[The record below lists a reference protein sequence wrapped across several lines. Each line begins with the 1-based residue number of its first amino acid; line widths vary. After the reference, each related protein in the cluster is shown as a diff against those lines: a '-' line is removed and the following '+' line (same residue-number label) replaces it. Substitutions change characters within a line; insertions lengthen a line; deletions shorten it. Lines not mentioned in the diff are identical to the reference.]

1 VGFIIQDLQDSIEM
15 LMILVTRSASVL
27 AEHMP
32 QIFRTMTSRISLPLV
47 LSFRNFLPLAAVAG
61 VEPSLFGSLVNY
73 SSYCA
78 FGQLK

>member
-15 LMILVTRSASVL
+15 LMILVPRSASVL

-32 QIFRTMTSRISLPLV
+32 RIFRTMTSHISLPLV
-47 LSFRNFLPLAAVAG
+47 LSFRNFLRLAVVAG
-61 VEPSLFGSLVNY
+61 VEPSTFGSLVNY

-78 FGQLK
+78 FGQMK